1 MTEDWDSCADNEIY
15 IHEMIRK
22 AKLSNRINIVIVL
35 LQLISAF
42 TYCINVILADVDVTD
57 HTSELLYIHRMELPF
72 DVNTKRTYKII
83 LLTQTVI
90 CIMVSMGTG
99 VINSLLVV
107 LVS

>member
-42 TYCINVILADVDVTD
+42 TYCVNVILVDVDVTD

-72 DVNTKRTYKII
+72 DEKHKKN
-83 LLTQTVI
+83 LQT
-90 CIMVSMGTG
+90 
-99 VINSLLVV
+99 L
-107 LVS
+107 